1 MLGGINSVNFIVSI
15 KTIAVHSN
23 HSSCVPIA
31 FSYNPPAPTSGE
43 ADGFSLYNIRPR
55 SGSGASR
62 SMLGSVRTPSPERAQ
77 GRDDDVF
84 SAFSARASAGPPA
97 VPAPGAPRKPRPRA
111 ARHRDIHRRVVRRLH
126 SALEALAGAG
136 AERAER
142 AERAEEAGPA
152 GAHGARA
159 EPGAEPGAT
168 MSPEDALCGCT
179 AAVEEAK
186 KLARRFGAMA
196 RAPSYTLLSET
207 LHLEAV
213 RAEARVAEELER
225 AAARARAPLG
235 PRGPL

>member
-1 MLGGINSVNFIVSI
+1 
-15 KTIAVHSN
+15 
-23 HSSCVPIA
+23 
-31 FSYNPPAPTSGE
+31 
-43 ADGFSLYNIRPR
+43 
-55 SGSGASR
+55 
-62 SMLGSVRTPSPERAQ
+62 MLGSVRTPSPERAQ

-84 SAFSARASAGPPA
+84 SAFSARASAG
-97 VPAPGAPRKPRPRA
+97 PAPGAPRKPRPRA

-136 AERAER
+136 AERAEG
-142 AERAEEAGPA
+142 AEGAE
-152 GAHGARA
+152 HGARA
-159 EPGAEPGAT
+159 ESAEGAEPGAT
-168 MSPEDALCGCT
+168 MSAEDALCGCT

-225 AAARARAPLG
+225 AAARAAAAAVVG
-235 PRGPL
+235 PAGACDL

>member
-1 MLGGINSVNFIVSI
+1 
-15 KTIAVHSN
+15 
-23 HSSCVPIA
+23 
-31 FSYNPPAPTSGE
+31 
-43 ADGFSLYNIRPR
+43 
-55 SGSGASR
+55 
-62 SMLGSVRTPSPERAQ
+62 MLGSVRTPSPERAQ

-84 SAFSARASAGPPA
+84 SAFSARASAGPAGAPAVPAGHPA

-136 AERAER
+136 AE
-142 AERAEEAGPA
+142 G
-152 GAHGARA
+152 A
-159 EPGAEPGAT
+159 EPGAEGAEPGAT
-168 MSPEDALCGCT
+168 MSAEDALCGCT

-225 AAARARAPLG
+225 AAARAAAAVVG
-235 PRGPL
+235 PAGAGDG

>member
-1 MLGGINSVNFIVSI
+1 
-15 KTIAVHSN
+15 
-23 HSSCVPIA
+23 
-31 FSYNPPAPTSGE
+31 
-43 ADGFSLYNIRPR
+43 
-55 SGSGASR
+55 
-62 SMLGSVRTPSPERAQ
+62 
-77 GRDDDVF
+77 
-84 SAFSARASAGPPA
+84 

-136 AERAER
+136 AERAEG
-142 AERAEEAGPA
+142 AEEAGPA

-159 EPGAEPGAT
+159 EDGGAEPGAT

-225 AAARARAPLG
+225 AAARAAAAVVG
-235 PRGPL
+235 PAGAGDG

>member
-84 SAFSARASAGPPA
+84 SAFSARASAGTAGAPAVPAGPPA

-136 AERAER
+136 AE
-142 AERAEEAGPA
+142 G
-152 GAHGARA
+152 A
-159 EPGAEPGAT
+159 EPGAEGAEPGAT

-225 AAARARAPLG
+225 AAARAAAAVVG
-235 PRGPL
+235 PAGAGDG

>member
-1 MLGGINSVNFIVSI
+1 MNFIVSL
-15 KTIAVHSN
+15 KNIAAHSSN
-23 HSSCVPIA
+23 SSCVSIA
-31 FSYNPPAPTSGE
+31 FSYNSPAPTSGE

-55 SGSGASR
+55 SGRGASR

-84 SAFSARASAGPPA
+84 SAFSARASAG
-97 VPAPGAPRKPRPRA
+97 PAPGAPRKPRPRA

-136 AERAER
+136 AE
-142 AERAEEAGPA
+142 
-152 GAHGARA
+152 RA

-225 AAARARAPLG
+225 AAARAAVGLAG
-235 PRGPL
+235 AGDL